1 MKLGNI
7 ISSVRKEK
15 GYKQGVLAK
24 ELGITQTYLSQIER
38 DKKEP
43 NLSLLKKIAAS
54 LGIPLPIIFFF
65 ALEADDL
72 PEDKRGMFD
81 QIFPKAKDLII
92 SSLVS

>member
-1 MKLGNI
+1 MKLGQI

-43 NLSLLKKIAAS
+43 NLSLLKKIANV
-54 LGIPLPIIFFF
+54 LRIPLPIIFFF
-65 ALEADDL
+65 ALEANDL
-72 PEDKRGMFD
+72 PESKREIFNN
-81 QIFPKAKDLII
+81 IFPEAKDLIM
-92 SSLVS
+92 SSLLN